1 MGLCAGVASKPRRL
15 LFPSPV
21 EGKKTAA
28 TDGLRPSFKTARI
41 AVGLAAF
48 VPMLFAVVL
57 TGSLTVPTAN
67 AWGCKGHQ
75 TVALIAEKHLTPEA
89 RELVFKLLSENPV
102 DPQLKRYCGSAVS
115 DAMGDASTWADDVRG
130 DRKNGPWHYIDIPR
144 GAPRGPLEGF
154 CGKEGCVVSAI
165 AEQVAI
171 LKDNSA
177 SVTKRAEAIRYI
189 IHFVGDL
196 HQPLHS
202 TTNADEGGNCVPL
215 KYLRREPHQH
225 GHGFTPN
232 LHAVWDS
239 AILERDSEGAD
250 PGEYAEMLEAT
261 FTGSIEGWQKAGVHV
276 DDWVWESHEYA
287 EASVYGGLAP
297 KIAIEPNVPVHS
309 CTDDNN
315 IGERLLHQHIVAGEA
330 YQEQAAPIVER
341 RVAQAGIRLAMILND
356 AAKTPAP

>member
-1 MGLCAGVASKPRRL
+1 MRIFSCAT
-15 LFPSPV
+15 F
-21 EGKKTAA
+21 KT
-28 TDGLRPSFKTARI
+28 LRPETTATGDSHRDSKMARFAI
-41 AVGLAAF
+41 SLAGF
-48 VPMLFAVVL
+48 FATLLTVVFMA
-57 TGSLTVPTAN
+57 SLGVPTAN

-89 RELVFKLLSENPV
+89 RELVLKLLSENPV

-115 DAMGDASTWADDVRG
+115 DVMGDASTWADDVRG
-130 DRKNGPWHYIDIPR
+130 ERKNGPWHYIDIPR
-144 GAPRGPLEGF
+144 SAPRGSLEGF

-171 LKDNSA
+171 LKDQGANGA
-177 SVTKRAEAIRYI
+177 KRAEAVRYV

-215 KYLRREPHQH
+215 KYFRREPHER
-225 GHGFTPN
+225 GHGFSPN
-232 LHAVWDS
+232 LHSVWDT

-250 PGEYAEMLEAT
+250 PGEYAEMLEGT
-261 FTGSIEGWQKAGVHV
+261 FAGSIEGWQKAGVHV

-287 EASVYGGLAP
+287 DSTVYAGLAP

-315 IGERLLHQHIVAGEA
+315 IGQRLLHQHIVAGEA
-330 YQEQAAPIVER
+330 YQEEAAPVVER

-356 AAKTPAP
+356 AAKSTAP